1 MQEVPLFP
9 LRTVLFPG
17 APLHLHIFEER
28 YKKMINLCIE
38 REQPFGVVLIRHGM
52 EALGPLA
59 EPYLVGTLAKIIQV
73 QQLPGERMN
82 ITTIGQDRFLI
93 LSLKPDLES
102 YLIGYVKPLPLLEHD
117 RAYVN
122 HKLLRLRSQV
132 ERYIQAL
139 SEAGMAQFD
148 LAQFPSDPVG
158 FAFLSASLLQIANE
172 QKQMILAAERVETLL
187 AEVTNAYSRENALLK
202 SFIAQDVE
210 DHDKFS
216 WN

>member
-1 MQEVPLFP
+1 
-9 LRTVLFPG
+9 
-17 APLHLHIFEER
+17 
-28 YKKMINLCIE
+28 
-38 REQPFGVVLIRHGM
+38 M

-82 ITTIGQDRFLI
+82 ITTIGQDRFQI
-93 LSLKPDLES
+93 LSLKPDPES